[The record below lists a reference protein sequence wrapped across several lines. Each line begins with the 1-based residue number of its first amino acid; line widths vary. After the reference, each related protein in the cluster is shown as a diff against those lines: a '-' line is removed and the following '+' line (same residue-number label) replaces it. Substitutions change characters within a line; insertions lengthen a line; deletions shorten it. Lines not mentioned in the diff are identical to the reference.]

1 MTIEDAF
8 RAEKSY
14 ETRSENTDLVI
25 GTTGYGQFP
34 YDLTVTSNS
43 VFSPESDMGDLKEKR
58 IGDYVSAAILRSRG
72 PNIVEYLLDVYN

>member
-1 MTIEDAF
+1 M
-8 RAEKSY
+8 
-14 ETRSENTDLVI
+14 I
-25 GTTGYGQFP
+25 GTNGYGQFP

-43 VFSPESDMGDLKEKR
+43 VFHQNQIWVILKEKR